1 MTHPVRAPE
10 FWRRRGILGS
20 ALAPAGWCY
29 GLCARVLFAATRPV
43 RAAVPVLCVGNLVIG
58 GAGKTPVALSVG
70 RRLIEHG
77 RKVHFLSRGYGGR
90 VAGPLRVDPQ
100 NHTAADVG
108 DEALLLAARAPA
120 WVSRDRI
127 AGVRVAGA
135 AAEGAPDG
143 PEVILMDDGFQNPS
157 VAKDLSL
164 LVVDGEYGFGNGR
177 VIPAGPLRETV
188 PSALSRADVIV
199 LIGEDIAGI
208 ENQPA
213 VRESR
218 LPVLKAH
225 ARPGPEAESLKGQ
238 PVVAFAGIA
247 NPEKFF
253 QTLEEAGCE
262 IKASH
267 AFPDHHPFGEE
278 DIQRLKSEAADLNA
292 KLATTEKDAM
302 RLSPAALSG
311 IVVLTIYLEWADEAA
326 LDAVLG
332 PLFGN

>member
-1 MTHPVRAPE
+1 MANPVRAPD
-10 FWRRRGILGS
+10 FWRKAGGLGV
-20 ALAPAGWCY
+20 ALSPVGWCY
-29 GLCARVLFAATRPV
+29 GLYARLLYKSARPV
-43 RAAVPVLCVGNLVIG
+43 KAAVPVLCVGNLVIG
-58 GAGKTPVALSVG
+58 GAGKTPVALSIG
-70 RRLIEHG
+70 RRLIERG

-100 NHTAADVG
+100 NHTATDVG
-108 DEALLLAARAPA
+108 DEPLLLARTAPA
-120 WVSRDRI
+120 WISRDRA
-127 AGVRVAGA
+127 AGIGVACDGA
-135 AAEGAPDG
+135 ELI
-143 PEVILMDDGFQNPS
+143 VMDDGFQNAS
-157 VAKDLSL
+157 VSKDLSL

-177 VIPAGPLRETV
+177 LIPAGPLRETV
-188 PSALSRADVIV
+188 SSALSRTDVLV

-208 ENQPA
+208 ENHPA
-213 VRESR
+213 VGESR

-225 ARPGPEAESLKGQ
+225 VRPGPEAESLKGQ

-253 QTLEEAGCE
+253 LTLEESGSE

-278 DIQRLKSEAADLNA
+278 DIQRLKSEAADLGA

-302 RLSPAALSG
+302 RLSPATLSG
-311 IVVLTIYLEWADEAA
+311 IVVLTIFLEWEDEAA

-332 PLFGN
+332 PLFGDRSLV

>member
-1 MTHPVRAPE
+1 MTDPVRAPE
-10 FWRRRGILGS
+10 FWRRGGILGS

-29 GLCARVLFAATRPV
+29 GLCARVLFAAGSPV

-70 RRLIEHG
+70 RRLIERG
-77 RKVHFLSRGYGGR
+77 RKVHFLSRGYGGGA
-90 VAGPLRVDPQ
+90 AGPLRVDPQ

-120 WVSRDRI
+120 WVSRDRA
-127 AGVRVAGA
+127 AGVQAAGDA
-135 AAEGAPDG
+135 
-143 PEVILMDDGFQNPS
+143 EVILMDDGFQNPS

-188 PSALSRADVIV
+188 SSALSRADVIV

-208 ENQPA
+208 ENHPA

-218 LPVLKAH
+218 LAVLKAH
-225 ARPGPEAESLKGQ
+225 VRPGAEAESLKGQ

-253 QTLEEAGCE
+253 RTLEEAGSE

-278 DIQRLKSEAADLNA
+278 DIQRLKSEAAGLNA
-292 KLATTEKDAM
+292 KLTTTEKDAM

-311 IVVLTIYLEWADEAA
+311 IVVLTISLEWEDEAA
-326 LDAVLG
+326 LDAVLE
-332 PLFGN
+332 PLFGDRSLV

>member
-1 MTHPVRAPE
+1 MKNPVRAPE
-10 FWRRRGILGS
+10 FWRRGGILGA

-29 GLCARVLFAATRPV
+29 GLCARLLYKSARPV
-43 RAAVPVLCVGNLVIG
+43 KAPVPVLCVGNLVIG
-58 GAGKTPVALSVG
+58 GAGKTPVALSIG
-70 RRLIEHG
+70 RRLIERG

-90 VAGPLRVDPQ
+90 VAGPLRVDPR

-108 DEALLLAARAPA
+108 DEALLLAACAPA
-120 WVSRDRI
+120 WVSRDRV
-127 AGVRVAGA
+127 AGVEAAG
-135 AAEGAPDG
+135 GADM
-143 PEVILMDDGFQNPS
+143 ILMDDGFQNAS

-164 LVVDGEYGFGNGR
+164 LVIDGEYGFGNGR

-188 PSALSRADVIV
+188 SSALSRADGIV

-208 ENQPA
+208 ENHPA
-213 VRESR
+213 VKASR
-218 LPVLKAH
+218 LPVLKAR
-225 ARPGPEAESLKGQ
+225 ARPGPEAEDLKGQ
-238 PVVAFAGIA
+238 SVVAFAGIA

-253 QTLEEAGCE
+253 RTLEEAGSE

-267 AFPDHHPFGEE
+267 AFPDHHPFGEG
-278 DIQRLKSEAADLNA
+278 DIQRLKSEAAGLNA

-311 IVVLTIYLEWADEAA
+311 IVVLTISLQWEDEAA

-332 PLFGN
+332 PLFGDDG